1 VTLEN
6 LKSLIIGMKV
16 IKDIKDGTPK
26 EATVFVIPPE
36 SAYADKEWRNFVS
49 TIGACARKSKCIVI
63 ESEIRPKT
71 TKLSESDKQMLKFWV
86 GYLGC
91 VFHRKKQ
98 VKSTTKSIEMG
109 MINSVRDAINTSN
122 IDKYL
127 KAKLLPLL
135 LETSEQNEW
144 ITHFKGLM
152 KLYGITNQV
161 SLQTKM
167 SQFADVRSKVLSYT
181 LTLPIKPFL
190 KSIASYKMESTQV
203 VSKPFA
209 QALNKAEI
217 ALVKDTIATRLKDL
231 EAQLLRF
238 SDRSETIQFNYFCG
252 TRQSNEA
259 TKNVEKIHDLRA
271 IKNATKAKLKQLVV
285 NPRGELFGKCAGEVL
300 KKDTQNKQ
308 KMAAFSKLSRAEQ
321 GSKAN
326 LRLQMLEK
334 YNPVTVLSS
343 CGLKDKDNDDVVA
356 PYVTED
362 TPDKIRA
369 YFARFAELKSKI
381 SNSAAIAVIDKFV
394 SDFSIFTNTSTSSS
408 SG

>member
-1 VTLEN
+1 
-6 LKSLIIGMKV
+6 
-16 IKDIKDGTPK
+16 
-26 EATVFVIPPE
+26 
-36 SAYADKEWRNFVS
+36 
-49 TIGACARKSKCIVI
+49 
-63 ESEIRPKT
+63 
-71 TKLSESDKQMLKFWV
+71 
-86 GYLGC
+86 
-91 VFHRKKQ
+91 
-98 VKSTTKSIEMG
+98 
-109 MINSVRDAINTSN
+109 
-122 IDKYL
+122 
-127 KAKLLPLL
+127 
-135 LETSEQNEW
+135 
-144 ITHFKGLM
+144 
-152 KLYGITNQV
+152 
-161 SLQTKM
+161 
-167 SQFADVRSKVLSYT
+167 
-181 LTLPIKPFL
+181 
-190 KSIASYKMESTQV
+190 MESTQV

-238 SDRSETIQFNYFCG
+238 SDRSETIQFDYFCG

-362 TPDKIRA
+362 TPDKIRV

-394 SDFSIFTNTSTSSS
+394 SDFSIYANTSTSSS